1 MILAL
6 VLGAAAAVTVFALT
20 IGVWKNSMAVTAAL
34 MALAFIA
41 GALLMADG
49 GLAMPIYAGL
59 AFAFVVYFCY
69 MLTQLIA
76 TLKQIAMALQA
87 RK

>member
-6 VLGAAAAVTVFALT
+6 VLGAAATVTVFALT
-20 IGVWKNSMAVTAAL
+20 IGVWKNSMVITAVL

-41 GALLMADG
+41 GALLMAEG
-49 GLAMPIYAGL
+49 SLAMPICVGL

-76 TLKQIAMALQA
+76 TLKQIAMAMQA

>member
-76 TLKQIAMALQA
+76 TLKQIAMALLA

>member
-6 VLGAAAAVTVFALT
+6 ILGTAATITVFALT
-20 IGVWKNSMAVTAAL
+20 IGVWKNSMVVTAVL

-41 GALLMADG
+41 GALLMAEG
-49 GLAMPIYAGL
+49 SLAMPICAGL

-69 MLTQLIA
+69 VLTQLVA
-76 TLKQIAMALQA
+76 TLKQIAVALQA